1 MINKSEFAARRQK
14 LLDSLENDV
23 VCVIPAAREVTR
35 SRDTEF
41 PFRQDSDFLYLCGFN
56 EPDAI
61 LLLEKYQGNSLA
73 LLFCRERDP
82 VAEIWQGRRLGPERA
97 VEVLGVDKAFPLA
110 EFDQELFAR
119 LTGKTRLVFAQGA
132 DNALDNRLFE
142 ALAALRNTPKRGF
155 NVPNL
160 MQDIRPNLHA
170 LRHIKSEAE
179 LSLMRRAADI
189 SCQAHIRAMRFCQ
202 PGRFEYQLEA
212 ELHHEFAMQ
221 GARYPAYGTIVGS
234 GVNGCILH
242 YTENADELKAG
253 DLVLI
258 DAGAELEGYAAD
270 ITRTF
275 PVDGRFNPAQAQL
288 YQFVLDAQMAA
299 FEHIRPGGTLPD
311 AMDAAVR
318 VLTQGLIQLGIL
330 SGELED
336 NINSQSYRA
345 YFMHGIGHWLGLDVH
360 DVGDYKRDGENL
372 PLEAGMVLT
381 IEPGLYISEEADV
394 DAKWRGIGIRIEDNL
409 LVTVGGHENLT
420 AACPKQIAEIEAL
433 MAKQ

>member
-1 MINKSEFAARRQK
+1 MITQAEYSARRQQ
-14 LLDSLENDV
+14 LLDSLEGDV

-41 PFRQDSDFLYLCGFN
+41 PFRQDSDFFYLCGFN

-61 LLLEKYQGNSLA
+61 LLLEKYQGKGLS

-97 VEVLGVDKAFPLA
+97 VDVLGIDKAFPLA
-110 EFDQELFAR
+110 RFEEELFAR
-119 LTGKTRLVFAQGA
+119 LTGKARLVFAQGA
-132 DNALDNRLFE
+132 DDDLDKRLF
-142 ALAALRNTPKRGF
+142 ATLAALRNTPKRGF
-155 NVPNL
+155 QVPNL
-160 MQDIRPNLHA
+160 MQDVRPNLHA
-170 LRHIKSEAE
+170 LRHIKSDAE
-179 LSLMRRAADI
+179 ISVMRRAAKI

-234 GVNGCILH
+234 GINACILH
-242 YTENADELKAG
+242 YTENADVLKAG
-253 DLVLI
+253 ELVLI
-258 DAGAELEGYAAD
+258 DAGAELNGYAAD

-275 PVDGRFNPAQAQL
+275 PVSGRFSPEQAEL
-288 YQFVLDAQMAA
+288 YQLVLDAQDAA
-299 FEHIRPGGTLPD
+299 FAHIKPGGTLPD
-311 AMDAAVR
+311 AMDAAVS

-336 NINSQSYRA
+336 NISSQSYRA

-360 DVGDYKRDGENL
+360 DVGEYKLDGENL
-372 PLEAGMVLT
+372 PLKSGMVLT

-394 DAKWRGIGIRIEDNL
+394 DEKWRGIGIRIEDNL
-409 LVTVGGHENLT
+409 LVTADGYDNLT
-420 AACPKQIAEIEAL
+420 AACPKQIADIEAL
-433 MAKQ
+433 MAK